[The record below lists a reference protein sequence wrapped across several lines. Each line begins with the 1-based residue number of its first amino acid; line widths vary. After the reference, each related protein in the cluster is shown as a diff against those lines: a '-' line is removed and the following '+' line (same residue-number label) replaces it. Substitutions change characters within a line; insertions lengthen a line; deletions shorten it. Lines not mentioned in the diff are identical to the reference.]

1 MVKSANIAKNVRLSS
16 RSPKSVRRNK
26 KNGGK
31 STPVKSISRAAG
43 ILRCLSHN
51 INSIKDIAEHCDLSM
66 ATVHRILQTLEESGL
81 AFQDPADLKYYLGPL
96 FTQLLLD
103 QVNDHKFLTAQSV
116 GELNRIS
123 ELFGEFTVLDVEV
136 GMQIITLIQIQSRFN
151 YSIIRPEK
159 QMFYS
164 SVSRALLVQ
173 HSDDEIALMLS
184 NTNLKPP
191 TEHFTADKKK
201 LKEQYKEE
209 RRQGYSICRG
219 LNEGVV
225 GISVPVRDY
234 TCLVALTVVGPE
246 VRLDSVIADV
256 IREMMISAGRI
267 SDSLSRSR

>member
-1 MVKSANIAKNVRLSS
+1 MAKKVMLKAHASE
-16 RSPKSVRRNK
+16 PIKRNLTP

-31 STPVKSISRAAG
+31 ATPVKSIFRAAG

-51 INSIKDIAEHCDLSM
+51 INSIKDVAEHCDLSM

-81 AFQDPADLKYYLGPL
+81 AFQDPLDLKYYLGPL

-103 QVNDHKFLTAQSV
+103 QVNDHKFLTAQSI

-123 ELFGEFTVLDVEV
+123 ELFGEFIALDVEA

-159 QMFYS
+159 VMFYS
-164 SVSRALLVQ
+164 SVSRALIMQ
-173 HSDDEIALMLS
+173 HSDDEIELML
-184 NTNLKPP
+184 NHANLKPP
-191 TEHFTADKKK
+191 TEHFTADKEN
-201 LKEQYKEE
+201 LKEQYEEE

-225 GISVPVRDY
+225 GISVPVRSY
-234 TCLVALTVVGPE
+234 ICPVALNVVGPE
-246 VRLDSVIADV
+246 IRLDSVIADV
-256 IREMMISAGRI
+256 IKEMMISASRI
-267 SDSLSRSR
+267 SERLSRNR